1 MENGKLKE
9 FADQYTA
16 AWNSQTPDNVSAF
29 FAEDGSLYV
38 NGSPANGREAIA
50 AVARDFMSGFPD
62 MELIMDT
69 LESQPGKATYHWTFK
84 GRNTGPGGTGNTV
97 RFSGYE
103 EWTFGSGGLIAL
115 SLGHFDDD
123 EYRYQLEHGV
133 G

>member
-1 MENGKLKE
+1 MENEKLKE

-16 AWNSQTPDNVSAF
+16 AWNSQTPDNVAAF

-50 AVARDFMSGFPD
+50 AVARDFMTGFPD
-62 MELIMDT
+62 MKLTMDT
-69 LESQPGKATYHWTFK
+69 LEIQPGKAIYHWTFK
-84 GRNTGPGGTGNTV
+84 GINTGPGGTGNTV

-103 EWTFGSGGLIAL
+103 EWTFGSDGLIAL
-115 SLGHFDDD
+115 SMGHFDDD
-123 EYRYQLEHGV
+123 EYRHQLKHGA